1 MELLGRL
8 AQGGVVLLNEVPAN
22 LILGQVAVGRGG
34 GCSRAIGGGSGR
46 SCLLLVGRFFE
57 LVLLGEVTVGGHDGC
72 CEVWNAECN
81 GGGKTRSSAQSASSL
96 CRRYRTNKSV
106 KMPKEMEL
114 R

>member
-1 MELLGRL
+1 MSACRRRATVELAKINEYQETKETYVELLRRL

-34 GCSRAIGGGSGR
+34 GCSGAIGGGSGG

-72 CEVWNAECN
+72 CEV
-81 GGGKTRSSAQSASSL
+81 
-96 CRRYRTNKSV
+96 
-106 KMPKEMEL
+106 
-114 R
+114 